1 MYRYYHGTDSAER
14 VLDAVVGGTK
24 IVNGFHMTPSLAVA
38 RNYGKHVIA
47 IDLESDLNRAHVG
60 LINKEGNFNKS
71 VGNGVEVVLK
81 DDAAI
86 TEFYGV
92 LYDAQ
97 VLPASSHH

>member
-1 MYRYYHGTDSAER
+1 MTDSAER

-47 IDLESDLNRAHVG
+47 IDLESDLIYYRFG

-86 TEFYGV
+86 MEV
-92 LYDAQ
+92 LRRAVRRQ
-97 VLPASSHH
+97 VLPCI